1 MSESEESL
9 LPNPGG
15 PVGSLTVVGYGPG
28 DIDLMALAGARAIE
42 RADLVV
48 VDSYEH
54 ASLLGHLDIEN
65 HAEVVVA
72 MRNEHRQLVEA
83 VDEGRHVVRITAD
96 DHLLNGFHARTLPAI
111 LETHRNRTHVVPGIS
126 RWDCALNFGAIAP
139 SSSVAFLD
147 ASAIVPPQDDWPAA
161 VTVVV
166 LSTGKLLNGVAA
178 RGVKVN
184 GPRAEVLQITGLGT
198 TQQVSRLSHWDE
210 IASTPGDEDIEYY
223 LVTGPGIANSLRA
236 RLDWFGSKPLFDWS
250 VVIPRTTDD
259 FNDLID
265 QLSRYGASSEVVAT
279 LSIEPPRTEQAM
291 EKAIRGLVDGRY
303 LWIVFTSPHS
313 VEAIIERLAEYGLDS
328 RALSGVLIAA
338 VGRGTADALARHG
351 LVADLVPMGNNTAEG
366 LAVEFPAHDILI
378 DPLDRILVPSAD
390 VSVASLLEGLGRLGW
405 EAEEVTAYRTVRAA
419 PPPAEVRE
427 RIKDG
432 MFDAVVFTSSTAVRN
447 MIGIAGK
454 PHAATL
460 VAAIGPA
467 TAAACEMHG
476 LRVDVV
482 AESPTYESVAEGL
495 ARFADRRRTER
506 TAQVLPDTKPSERK
520 RRRRRKA
527 TAEGA

>member
-1 MSESEESL
+1 MSESEEVL
-9 LPNPGG
+9 LPDPGSA
-15 PVGSLTVVGYGPG
+15 VGSLTVVGSGPG

-48 VDSYEH
+48 VDSEEH
-54 ASLLGHLDIEN
+54 TSILDHLDIEH
-65 HAEVVVA
+65 HAEIAVA
-72 MRNEHRQLVEA
+72 ASNEQRQLVDA

-96 DHLLNGFHARTLPAI
+96 DHLLNGFHAKTLPAI
-111 LETHRNRTHVVPGIS
+111 LKTHRNRTHVVPGIS

-139 SSSVAFLD
+139 TNSVARLD
-147 ASAIVPPQDDWPAA
+147 ASVVVTPQGDWPEAS
-161 VTVVV
+161 TVVI
-166 LSTGKLLNGVAA
+166 LTTGKLINGVAA
-178 RGVKVN
+178 RGLKVN
-184 GPRAEVLQITGLGT
+184 GPRGEVLQITGLGT
-198 TQQVSRLSHWDE
+198 TQQVSRLLHWDE
-210 IASTPGDEDIEYY
+210 VASTSGDEDTEYY
-223 LVTGPGIANSLRA
+223 LVTGPGIADSIRA

-250 VVIPRTTDD
+250 VVIPRTKDD
-259 FNDLID
+259 FDDLID

-303 LWIVFTSPHS
+303 LWIVFTSPHA

-338 VGRGTADALARHG
+338 VGRGTVEALARRG
-351 LVADLVPMGNNTAEG
+351 LVADLVPTGDNTAEG
-366 LAVEFPAHDILI
+366 LADEFPAHDTLI

-482 AESPTYESVAEGL
+482 AESPTHESVAEGL

-506 TAQVLPDTKPSERK
+506 AEQVLPDTKPSERK
-520 RRRRRKA
+520 RRRRRKVSA
-527 TAEGA
+527 DGA